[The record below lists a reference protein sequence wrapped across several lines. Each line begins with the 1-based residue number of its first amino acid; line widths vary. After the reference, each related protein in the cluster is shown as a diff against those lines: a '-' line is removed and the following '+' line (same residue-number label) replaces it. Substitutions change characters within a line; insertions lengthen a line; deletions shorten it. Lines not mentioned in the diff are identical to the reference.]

1 MSIDEEADA
10 GERRRLHFRALSSTI
25 IGKRSVGKQL
35 PLRRRRTVAKAI
47 IDPGICG
54 FMAEVVATMEGDM
67 CTLEISCD
75 CEPIQ
80 EMAKEL
86 TRVDPMEEIGF
97 FREGPLTWRM
107 FAKHCPHPSCPVLA
121 GILKAVEVE
130 AGLALPKD
138 ASIKVTR
145 SGE

>member
-1 MSIDEEADA
+1 MTKIE
-10 GERRRLHFRALSSTI
+10 
-25 IGKRSVGKQL
+25 
-35 PLRRRRTVAKAI
+35 

-54 FMAEVVATMEGDM
+54 FIAEVTASMKDDM
-67 CTLEISCD
+67 CALDINCD

-86 TRVDPMEEIGF
+86 KEVDPMVEMGF
-97 FREGPLTWRM
+97 FREGPLVWRM
-107 FAKHCPHPSCPVLA
+107 FAKHSPHPSCPILA
-121 GILKAVEVE
+121 GILKAVEIE

-138 ASIKVTR
+138 AGIKVIT

>member
-1 MSIDEEADA
+1 M
-10 GERRRLHFRALSSTI
+10 
-25 IGKRSVGKQL
+25 
-35 PLRRRRTVAKAI
+35 AKAI

-54 FMAEVVATMEGDM
+54 FMAEVVAKTEGGM
-67 CTLEISCD
+67 CSLDIKCD

-86 TRVDPMEEIGF
+86 AQVDPMVEIGF
-97 FREGPLTWRM
+97 HGDGPLTWRM

-130 AGLALPKD
+130 SGLALPKD
-138 ASIKVTR
+138 AKIEVTR
-145 SGE
+145 